1 MSEEK
6 KPIVVGTYNMSF
18 ASDYGV
24 DPYKAD
30 MAISE
35 LSFMSGV
42 LEHDKNTEKDYRFF
56 WNNAKEHLKNFIENK
71 EPLAIGLQEMNIP
84 SNKLEKEDEKIVLD
98 KSNEGI
104 ERQGYID
111 KAKENESKHPGLK
124 NLSEENKFKYGT
136 SAIEAM
142 LSDKYKLYSGVV
154 QSKFKANVSLS
165 IILHENAGELKKMEI
180 VDQKNLGRPLL
191 MLLTDNGNLFVNMHG
206 NQNAPKGLNLTEF
219 NKTMQE
225 NIEFLQAKVKEFL
238 DGQKP
243 ENIYIMGD
251 FNDRYNHIKKFTI
264 NDTPVPLHIEEE
276 DVPKSCCHNWDS
288 SAKDDNKDSVMDNDN
303 GAETG
308 YFQGKKGD
316 DYIKEKKKIK
326 NEKLPIDLLPVEGST
341 DDEKKNN
348 YYQSVGAKFKIPTE
362 HGIAIENYLNMGD
375 KVFSTNKITSLNIY
389 TGSDP
394 EHLSKP
400 SNKSDHELVYAE
412 ISSSSEAQPS
422 APAEAEAPPA
432 EAEESADTT
441 ESAKEPAAA
450 EEPAAADTEKSLFG
464 GFFGGKKKTKKRKSS
479 KKKTKKKRKGKRKG
493 GTKKLNT
500 THKK

>member
-84 SNKLEKEDEKIVLD
+84 SNKLEKEDKKIVLD

-104 ERQGYID
+104 ERQAYID

-206 NQNAPKGLNLTEF
+206 NQNAPQGSNLTEF

-288 SAKDDNKDSVMDNDN
+288 SAKDDNKVSVMDN
-303 GAETG
+303 GAKTE
-308 YFQGKKGD
+308 YFQGNKD
-316 DYIKEKKKIK
+316 DTYIAEKKKIT
-326 NEKLPIDLLPVEGST
+326 NEKLQIDLLPVEGIE
-341 DDEKKNN
+341 DDEKRNN
-348 YYQSVGAKFKIPTE
+348 YYESVGAKFKIPTE

-389 TGSDP
+389 TGD
-394 EHLSKP
+394 EDLDIYKKKP
-400 SNKSDHELVYAE
+400 SDKSDHELVYAE
-412 ISSSSEAQPS
+412 ISPSSEAQP
-422 APAEAEAPPA
+422 
-432 EAEESADTT
+432 
-441 ESAKEPAAA
+441 PAAA
-450 EEPAAADTEKSLFG
+450 EAAPTDPAPEAEASPAEAANTTAEGGFFKSL
-464 GFFGGKKKTKKRKSS
+464 FGGKKKTKKRKSS